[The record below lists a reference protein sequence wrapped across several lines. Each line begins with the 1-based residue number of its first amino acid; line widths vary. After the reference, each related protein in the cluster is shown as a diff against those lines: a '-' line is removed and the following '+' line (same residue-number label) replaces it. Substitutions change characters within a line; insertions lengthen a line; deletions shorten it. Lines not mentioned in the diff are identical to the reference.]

1 MMTQRHLPFV
11 FIIIALFFPA
21 LACAAAEDDVLQ
33 AFGDAARTLPPVP
46 VQKPKPQLKPVAPKL
61 AEKPAV
67 KSKTPEQLHQLRAQI
82 SELEKQKAALQLK
95 NEQHEK
101 ALKEQQA
108 NSDNKRAALDEE
120 KQQQTLNII
129 RLTQELKAAQQQT
142 TDATALR
149 KQLTAAQAAAKRDQD
164 ALKTQRVESE
174 KMSQALQK
182 QQSESEKKLA
192 SLNEVKV
199 MQQQNIVKL
208 TAELEAAKKQPAAV
222 VAAAEPKT
230 DAERDGYMLGQSIA
244 SNAVVQLQ
252 MVKDTGLTISI
263 DQLIAGFSTQ
273 LQTGTSL
280 MNSEEMSR
288 RYAAMQET
296 INKKMGSL
304 IEKGYDHLNKHLEQR
319 KALVTQNGVRWF
331 AVKTVKAKLIPD
343 QQVEVSVKVSTLGGK
358 VINDFAD
365 DKVPFDNNLPPML
378 YEGMSLTGAGGA
390 VEGWALAKDIIEREP
405 LPPWVA
411 PYDVIHY
418 QLAIK

>member
-1 MMTQRHLPFV
+1 MTQRHLPFV
-11 FIIIALFFPA
+11 FIIIASFFPA
-21 LACAAAEDDVLQ
+21 LAYAAAEDDVLQ

-67 KSKTPEQLHQLRAQI
+67 KSKTPEQLYQLRAQI

-120 KQQQTLNII
+120 KQQQTQNII

-164 ALKTQRVESE
+164 ALKTQRAESE

-252 MVKDTGLTISI
+252 MVKDTGLTINI

-273 LQTGTSL
+273 LQTGTSV

-304 IEKGYDHLNKHLEQR
+304 IEKGYDQLNKHLEQR

-331 AVKTVKAKLIPD
+331 AVKTVKAKLIRD

>member
-1 MMTQRHLPFV
+1 MTQRHLPFV
-11 FIIIALFFPA
+11 LIIIAFFFPA
-21 LACAAAEDDVLQ
+21 LACAAAEDDMLH

-46 VQKPKPQLKPVAPKL
+46 VKKPKPQPKPVAPKL
-61 AEKPAV
+61 AEKPAA
-67 KSKTPEQLHQLRAQI
+67 KSEASDQLNQLRAQI

-95 NEQHEK
+95 NEQQEK
-101 ALKEQQA
+101 SLKEQQSS
-108 NSDNKRAALDEE
+108 SDKKRAALDEE
-120 KQQQTLNII
+120 KQQQSQNIT
-129 RLTQELKAAQQQT
+129 RLIQELKAAQQQIK
-142 TDATALR
+142 DATALR
-149 KQLTAAQAAAKRDQD
+149 KQLTEAQADAKRDQD
-164 ALKTQRVESE
+164 ALKSQLAESA
-174 KMSQALQK
+174 KMSLAQQK

-199 MQQQNIVKL
+199 MQQQNIAKL

-222 VAAAEPKT
+222 VAAADPKT

-252 MVKDTGLTISI
+252 MVKDTGLTISL

-273 LQTGTSL
+273 LQTGTSV
-280 MNSEEMSR
+280 MNNEEMSR
-288 RYAAMQET
+288 RHAAMQET

-304 IEKGYDHLNKHLEQR
+304 IEKGYDQLNKHLEKR

-365 DKVPFDNNLPPML
+365 DQVPFDNNLPPLL

-390 VEGWALAKDIIEREP
+390 VEGWALAKDIFEREP